1 MMTMPEWPEN
11 KIFENIK
18 SILSDA
24 LEVEPE
30 IVTPG
35 SLVIDELGA
44 ESIDILD
51 ISFRI
56 EKTFNLDLSNQSF
69 SIDSKDIPKGK
80 KASEIFTV
88 QMIVDFVKSKLE
100 EAKASA

>member
-1 MMTMPEWPEN
+1 MPEWPEN